1 MQQVIDSIQN
11 QAQQSLIPA
20 LRASEDQSER
30 ALLIKSFIK
39 VEDKKIREMH
49 DAGEGGLKVA
59 GARSAMVDAAIHA
72 AFITTEERLSPN
84 SKVKVSVTSVGGYGR
99 GLLNPGSDIDLLFIL
114 PVNSTKISNL
124 TKELVQEILY
134 LLWDTGFKVGH
145 ATRSINESIR
155 EAKEE
160 QQSKTALMDT
170 RYIAGDE
177 DLVEKFIVTF
187 QSDCIQKNPDAFFEL
202 RRSDISSRHKKYSR
216 TVFLQEPHVK
226 ESCGGLRDYHNI
238 IWVANVERG
247 TCDLADLVKEKILT
261 KGAYNELESAYDFIH
276 RVRNELHYH
285 TGRSTDILTL
295 QLQGIVATN
304 FQYPEKSILRRCES
318 FMRDYYRHTRAIF
331 NHTTSLMEVFQI
343 EIQENEQSSHSW
355 LKFIPKPKK
364 KRVEHD
370 GFIFRNGRIYPQSQD
385 IFQEDPSR
393 LMRVFQES
401 QRRNLSLAPQMRRL
415 IKENNALIT
424 DEFRYN
430 KANRETFRA
439 ILERKGDVAATLRS
453 MHKIQFLGAWM
464 PEFGMLDCLVQH
476 EFFHRYTADEH
487 TLRCI
492 EQLDALVEDLRPE
505 RSVYRDI
512 LMDLADPYAI
522 YLALILHDTGRAENV
537 REHTDGSAILAAKV
551 CSRFKIKG
559 ARRSLLTFLVDH
571 HLTFW
576 RYATNRNLEDP
587 DVIEEFASIMRDT
600 ERLDALLLFTF
611 ADSNGTNEEAWS
623 PWKESLMLQL
633 YRSTHSFLTSGK
645 NQYNA
650 DREEELLQL
659 KKVTKARL
667 REKYHEQ
674 MEIHFERMPQQYFRY
689 RAPESIAIHVR
700 AARRYL
706 IKCEKSAPG
715 FHSSDL
721 RWINRDDRGYTELV
735 ITTHNRPLLIE
746 KMACA
751 LAASQIN
758 IIAANVYTRNDGIT
772 CDIFHVCTED
782 RLPVTDAKTKKKVD
796 DTFSQL
802 IQQED
807 YQPEKFLKKK
817 RNFLQRDTKEGGIP
831 FPVRAF
837 VNNHAS
843 QQHTAIEI
851 QALDR
856 IGLLHDLFLE
866 IGKVGLVTVHARICT
881 EKGAAID
888 TIYVNHLDGSKIT
901 DPEEILKIEHSI
913 QKLVGFEHA
922 DE

>member
-1 MQQVIDSIQN
+1 MQQVIDSIKS
-11 QAQQSLIPA
+11 QAEQSLIPA
-20 LRASEDQSER
+20 LRAAEDQTER
-30 ALLIKSFIK
+30 AVLIKSFIK
-39 VEDKKIREMH
+39 VEDRKIRDMH
-49 DAGEGGLKVA
+49 DAGAGGQRVA
-59 GARSAMVDAAIHA
+59 GARSAMLDAAIHA
-72 AFITTEERLSPN
+72 AFITTEERLSPKG
-84 SKVKVSVTSVGGYGR
+84 KVKVAVTSVGGYGR

-114 PVNSTKISNL
+114 PVNSTKIATL
-124 TKELVQEILY
+124 TKTLIQEILY

-145 ATRSINESIR
+145 ATRSISESIR
-155 EAKEE
+155 EAKAE

-170 RYIAGDE
+170 RYIAGNEAMVD
-177 DLVEKFIVTF
+177 KFITTF
-187 QSDCIQKNPDAFFEL
+187 RRDCIQKNPEAFFEL
-202 RRSDISSRHKKYSR
+202 RRNDISSRHKKYSH

-226 ESCGGLRDYHNI
+226 ESCGGLRDYQNI

-247 TCDLADLVKEKILT
+247 TCNLEDLVKEKILT
-261 KGAYNELESAYDFIH
+261 KGAYKELEAAYDFIH

-295 QLQGIVATN
+295 QLQGVVATN

-331 NHTTSLMEVFQI
+331 NHTNSLMEIFHI
-343 EIQENEQSSHSW
+343 EIQENDKVSSW
-355 LKFIPKPKK
+355 LKFIPKPQK
-364 KRVEHD
+364 KRSEHD
-370 GFIFRNGRIYPQSQD
+370 GFVFRDGRIYPKHSD
-385 IFQEDPSR
+385 IFKNDSGR
-393 LMRVFQES
+393 MMRVFQEA
-401 QRRNLSLAPQMRRL
+401 QRRNHTLAPIMRRL
-415 IKENNALIT
+415 IKENISLVNE
-424 DEFRYN
+424 EFLFS

-439 ILERKGDVAATLRS
+439 ILERKGDVAHILRA
-453 MHKIQFLGAWM
+453 MHKVQFLGKWM

-492 EQLDALVEDLRPE
+492 DQLDALVEDQRPE

-512 LMDLADPYAI
+512 LMSFTDPYAL
-522 YLALILHDTGRAENV
+522 YLALILHDTGRAENL
-537 REHTDGSAILAAKV
+537 REHTDGSAVMAARV
-551 CSRFKIKG
+551 CSRYKIKG
-559 ARRSLLTFLVDH
+559 ARRSLMTFLVDH

-576 RYATNRNLEDP
+576 KYATNKNLEDP
-587 DVIEEFASIMRDT
+587 EVIEEFAGIMKTT
-600 ERLDALLLFTF
+600 ERLEALLLFTY

-633 YRSTHSFLTSGK
+633 YRSTRSFLTNGK
-645 NQYNA
+645 NQYEA
-650 DREEELLQL
+650 EQQEEMQKL
-659 KKVTKARL
+659 KKVTKSIL

-674 MEIHFERMPQQYFRY
+674 LDLHFERMPEQYFRY

-700 AARRYL
+700 AVRRYL
-706 IKCEKSAPG
+706 IKDEKAEPG
-715 FHSSDL
+715 FQSSDL

-735 ITTHNRPLLIE
+735 VTTHNRPLLIE
-746 KMACA
+746 KVACA

-758 IIAANVYTRNDGIT
+758 IIAANVYTRTDGIT

-782 RLPVTDAKTKKKVD
+782 QLPVTNANTKKKVE
-796 DTFSQL
+796 DTFSEL

-807 YQPEKFLKKK
+807 YQPEKHLKKK
-817 RNFLQRDTKEGGIP
+817 RNFLQRDSSDGGIP

-843 QQHTAIEI
+843 QQHTAIEV

-866 IGKVGLVTVHARICT
+866 IGKSGLATVHARICT
-881 EKGAAID
+881 EKGAAVD
-888 TIYVNHLDGSKIT
+888 TIYVNHLDGTKVT
-901 DPEEILKIEHSI
+901 DQDEIQKLEYNI

-922 DE
+922 E